1 MRLPIYQIDAF
12 ASELFTGNPAAV
24 VPLEFWPG
32 DALLQ
37 GIAAENNLSETA
49 YFRRVG
55 EHYELRWF
63 TPLAEVALCG
73 HATLAAGYV
82 ILNHLRADLSRVHF
96 ETMSGRLDVYRDHDD
111 LLAMD
116 FPARTSDLIPHA
128 EGLSEALGVE
138 IDELYQTRDDYMAV
152 LRHRD
157 QVAELNPNLY
167 SIKKLDCRALI
178 VTAPGDAHC
187 DFVSRFFGPAVG
199 VDEDPVTGSAHCS
212 LAPYWSER
220 LRKKVLVGRQLSTRG
235 GEVHCRVKGERVIL
249 SGRAVPYLS
258 GFIEV

>member
-1 MRLPIYQIDAF
+1 MRLSLYQIDAF

-24 VPLEFWPG
+24 VPLEFWPS
-32 DALLQ
+32 DELLAR
-37 GIAAENNLSETA
+37 IAAENNLSETA

-55 EHYELRWF
+55 DHYELRWF
-63 TPLAEVALCG
+63 TPLAEVTLCG

-82 ILNHLRADLSRVHF
+82 ILNHLRPDLSQVHF
-96 ETMSGRLDVYRDHDD
+96 ETASGRLDVYRDQD

-116 FPARTSDLIPHA
+116 FPARTCDLIPHA

-157 QVAELNPNLY
+157 QVLALEPNLY
-167 SIKKLDCRALI
+167 AIKRLECRGLI

-199 VDEDPVTGSAHCS
+199 VDEDPVNGSAHCS
-212 LAPYWSER
+212 LAPYWADR
-220 LRKKVLVGRQLSTRG
+220 LHKKNLVGRQLSRRG
-235 GEVHCRVKGERVIL
+235 GEVHCRVKGDRVIL
-249 SGRAVPYLS
+249 SGRAVPYLA
-258 GFIEV
+258 GFIDV